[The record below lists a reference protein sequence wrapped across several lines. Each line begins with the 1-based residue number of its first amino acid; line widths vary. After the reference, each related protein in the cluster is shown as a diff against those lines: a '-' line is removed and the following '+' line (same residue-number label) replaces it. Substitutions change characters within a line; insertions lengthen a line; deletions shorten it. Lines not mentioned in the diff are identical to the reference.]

1 MLKLLTL
8 MKRNSTL
15 LKFVLIGLLFIH
27 QAAFA
32 ATCTWNGS
40 VSTDWN
46 TAANWTGGV
55 PASGDDVTIPVGMPR
70 YPVLA
75 AATSIQSIFLANT
88 EASFTI
94 NVGAMLSISQTLS
107 CRGSIQN
114 SGTLNVNQ
122 GSKFE
127 LSGTLTNKNGG
138 IFNSIIPVSNGAY
151 GIRLFNLSTIINESG
166 GTINATGASGVF
178 IQGDNTAL
186 TMLSNSGKMTLT
198 GGIEKYNNNVLN
210 DACGEMYLKSYSN
223 FYTGK
228 IINQAGVVT
237 NNGYLDIQRELTNNA
252 GVGNFVNNGLIKIG
266 GTVGTY
272 TNTKLQLK
280 NNPANTAF
288 MTIGTG
294 NDLAVEGIFTDS
306 LATVSAGTYS
316 LATNTFTPGTLP
328 SGSQTLYVKV
338 TGGSCTFIAPIT
350 YLPIPVFTSQ
360 YTDRNLCTGASEV
373 LTLSATDAVSYQ
385 WQRSAFPD
393 MSVPTNLTTTGG
405 STTIIGNSS
414 FNNYYFRCRASNNT
428 GSVFSTV
435 FRVFVSPAVSTPT
448 AVGTNKNNLCAGIS
462 ASLSASCA
470 VGTVKWYDQATG
482 GMLLATG
489 SPYAVSPSA
498 GTTYYAACENTACFS
513 SRVSQVITV
522 VNAPASLSLSSPA
535 NDIATD
541 AGTLPAGTGITA
553 ANKVEATGR
562 AVYHAGKSIELT
574 AGFEAKS
581 GAVFQ
586 TLIQAVCTN

>member
-1 MLKLLTL
+1 MMKNYTLTFL
-8 MKRNSTL
+8 
-15 LKFVLIGLLFIH
+15 LIGFLFIYSS
-27 QAAFA
+27 AFTTA
-32 ATCTWNGS
+32 ITGVAIA
-40 VSTDWN
+40 VSTNWN
-46 TAANWTGGV
+46 MAANWTGRV
-55 PASGDDVTIPVGMPR
+55 PAAVMMFAIPVGMPR

-75 AATSIQSIFLANT
+75 AETSIQSIFLANT
-88 EASFTI
+88 EASLII
-94 NVGAMLSISQTLS
+94 NAGAVLSISQTLS

-114 SGTLNVNQ
+114 NGTLNVNQ

-151 GIRLFNLSTIINESG
+151 GIRLFNLSTIINEAG

-223 FYTGK
+223 FYTGR

-288 MTIGTG
+288 MTIGAG
-294 NDLAVEGIFTDS
+294 NDLVVNGIFTDS

-328 SGSQTLYVKV
+328 TGSQTLYVKV
-338 TGGSCTFIAPIT
+338 TGGSCTFIAPIS
-350 YLPIPVFTSQ
+350 YVPVPVFASQ

-373 LTLSATDAVSYQ
+373 LTLSATDAISYQ
-385 WQRSAFPD
+385 WQRSPFPD
-393 MSVPTNLTTTGG
+393 MSVPTNLTTSGG
-405 STTIIGNSS
+405 STTIFGNSS
-414 FNNYYFRCRASNNT
+414 FHNYYFRCRASNNT
-428 GSVFSTV
+428 GSAFSTV

-448 AVGTNKNNLCAGIS
+448 AVGTDKNSLCAGVS

-482 GMLLATG
+482 GMLLATD

-498 GTTYYAACENTACFS
+498 NTTYYVACENTACFS

-535 NDIATD
+535 NDITTD

-553 ANKVEATGR
+553 NNKVEATGR
-562 AVYHAGKSIELT
+562 AIYHAGKFVELT

-586 TLIQAVCTN
+586 TLIQSVCNN

>member
-1 MLKLLTL
+1 MMKNYTLTFL
-8 MKRNSTL
+8 
-15 LKFVLIGLLFIH
+15 LIGFLFIH
-27 QAAFA
+27 PSVFA
-32 ATCTWNGS
+32 ANITWNGS
-40 VSTDWN
+40 VSTNWN

-55 PASGDDVTIPVGMPR
+55 PASGDNVTIPVGMPR
-70 YPVLA
+70 YPVL
-75 AATSIQSIFLANT
+75 SANVT
-88 EASFTI
+88 VLSFTLGNAI
-94 NVGAMLSISQTLS
+94 TFVVPVGITFTTTAKLNCSGI
-107 CRGSIQN
+107 IDN
-114 SGTLNVNQ
+114 FGTLDVNDGTVMS
-122 GSKFE
+122 GS
-127 LSGTLTNKNGG
+127 GILTNKSGGLFDSYIEPGNGKYGVSLTSTAVLTNENGG
-138 IFNSIIPVSNGAY
+138 TVRVTGGSAAVYING
-151 GIRLFNLSTIINESG
+151 SG
-166 GTINATGASGVF
+166 TTV
-178 IQGDNTAL
+178 
-186 TMLSNSGKMTLT
+186 TMLSNYGKMTLT
-198 GGIEKYNNNVLN
+198 AGIEKYNNNVLN

-223 FYTGK
+223 FYSGK
-228 IINQAGVVT
+228 IINQGGVVT

-280 NNPANTAF
+280 NNPSNTAF
-288 MTIGTG
+288 MTIAGG

-306 LATVSAGTYS
+306 LAMVSAGTYS

-338 TGGSCTFIAPIT
+338 TGGSCTYIAPIS
-350 YLPIPVFTSQ
+350 YVPVPVFTSQ

-385 WQRSAFPD
+385 WQRSSFPD
-393 MSVPTNLTTTGG
+393 MSVPTNLSTTGG
-405 STTIIGNSS
+405 STTIFGNSS
-414 FNNYYFRCRASNNT
+414 FHNYYFRCRASNNT

-448 AVGTNKNNLCAGIS
+448 AVGTDKNNLCAGVS

-470 VGTVKWYDQATG
+470 VGAVKWYDQATDG
-482 GMLLATG
+482 LLLATG
-489 SPYAVSPSA
+489 SPYPVSPSA
-498 GTTYYAACENTACFS
+498 NATYYAACENTACFS

-535 NDIATD
+535 NDITTN

-562 AVYHAGKSIELT
+562 AIYHAGKFVELT

-586 TLIQAVCTN
+586 TLIQSVCNN